1 MKRVKTKHDMYFEEL
16 LGGSDG
22 DVKTVVHY
30 QDNVPSNVEDLMS
43 DKPDEVFHDDKNDR
57 EMTLLTDEDLDNI
70 EEEFGYRHN
79 YLPNSKVVSFYDPEG
94 KEVFHT
100 PISLDDINMNF
111 TLSEAYIGKEYVKN
125 AFLQFAVVR
134 EKFRNAK
141 YSPKMDQDPDVI
153 KFNRA
158 IEKTFGFSTFSLS
171 ISPDFSFNAY
181 AIPIYTYLYPSQI
194 TKVTKSLTGNAN
206 GFKFSDYGKIVALS
220 AINMG
225 ALESDLTNDELFAV
239 MLHEIGHMFF
249 EVVIDHDGKYR
260 AVSNISNIISQVN
273 EKVFNIISN
282 GINNITNNDIAN
294 AIDKVVDPFLGKL
307 SVTFANIK
315 NIIKAPF
322 TGVFNLYKFVKGKL
336 LREAMDDNMDSK
348 NKISYTNE
356 KFADTFAA
364 MYGYGTELHSALL
377 KSFKN
382 YEENNVPKK
391 YAQPRGF
398 ILKGLKFVHI
408 MFTDY
413 MLFING
419 LKDEHP
425 DGLTRINVSIQYLSR
440 EIAKENIDPKMKKE
454 LLDQINNLKKQVE
467 DYIAYNG
474 SEGDTLSVTRSY
486 YIYLY
491 KKFSGDRRESQVD
504 NAALFKSIDDML
516 NALKG

>member
-1 MKRVKTKHDMYFEEL
+1 M
-16 LGGSDG
+16 
-22 DVKTVVHY
+22 
-30 QDNVPSNVEDLMS
+30 
-43 DKPDEVFHDDKNDR
+43 
-57 EMTLLTDEDLDNI
+57 
-70 EEEFGYRHN
+70 
-79 YLPNSKVVSFYDPEG
+79 
-94 KEVFHT
+94 
-100 PISLDDINMNF
+100 
-111 TLSEAYIGKEYVKN
+111 
-125 AFLQFAVVR
+125 
-134 EKFRNAK
+134 
-141 YSPKMDQDPDVI
+141 
-153 KFNRA
+153 
-158 IEKTFGFSTFSLS
+158 
-171 ISPDFSFNAY
+171 
-181 AIPIYTYLYPSQI
+181 
-194 TKVTKSLTGNAN
+194 
-206 GFKFSDYGKIVALS
+206 
-220 AINMG
+220 
-225 ALESDLTNDELFAV
+225 
-239 MLHEIGHMFF
+239 
-249 EVVIDHDGKYR
+249 
-260 AVSNISNIISQVN
+260 
-273 EKVFNIISN
+273 
-282 GINNITNNDIAN
+282 
-294 AIDKVVDPFLGKL
+294 

-491 KKFSGDRRESQVD
+491 KKFGGDRRESQVD